1 MSEVQSMSR
10 LFLGNIPHAADE
22 REIWDWIESHGFT
35 VASVEI
41 IKDRMNG
48 NRRGFCFVSLVNREH
63 VRNAIASLNGKTMRN
78 RPITVNH
85 ALPLQPR
92 ARHPQRR
99 RVA

>member
-1 MSEVQSMSR
+1 MSR
-10 LFLGNIPHAADE
+10 LFLGNIPHVADE
-22 REIWDWIESHGFT
+22 REICDWIQSHGFM

-48 NRRGFCFVSLVNREH
+48 NRRGFCFVSLVDREQ
-63 VRNAIASLNGKTMRN
+63 VRNAIASLNGKTMRG

-85 ALPLQPR
+85 AVPLQSR
-92 ARHPQRR
+92 ARDAQH

>member
-1 MSEVQSMSR
+1 MSR

-22 REIWDWIESHGFT
+22 REICDWMESHGFN

-41 IKDRMNG
+41 IKHRMNG
-48 NRRGFCFVSLVNREH
+48 NRRGFCFVTLINREH
-63 VRNAIASLNGKTMRN
+63 VSKAIAGLNGKTMRG

-85 ALPLQPR
+85 AVPLQTR
-92 ARHPQRR
+92 VREPQRR